1 VETSVHVFS
10 VYVNKS
16 HNAVQVDLIELLDSN
31 DQAIRGS
38 AVGVLADI
46 AQEHPD
52 IVVDLAGALAGRLS
66 DASEAARTNASIAL
80 NRAGE
85 TDSQTTRT
93 QGQCPGDSTRRRDI
107 SWPVRLRRAVRLLLF
122 VQRHLF
128 LGRGQAAFVCA
139 RPAAPYCY
147 LTLLYWSMGGDS
159 ADLGNRYSHRQSPIC
174 ALSVYNSSA
183 Y

>member
-93 QGQCPGDSTRRRDI
+93 QDSALVTARDDETSLGLFDFAEQFVSCYLYSVTCSLVGVKRRSSAPGRRRLI
-107 SWPVRLRRAVRLLLF
+107 V
-122 VQRHLF
+122 
-128 LGRGQAAFVCA
+128 
-139 RPAAPYCY
+139 
-147 LTLLYWSMGGDS
+147 
-159 ADLGNRYSHRQSPIC
+159 I
-174 ALSVYNSSA
+174 
-183 Y
+183 